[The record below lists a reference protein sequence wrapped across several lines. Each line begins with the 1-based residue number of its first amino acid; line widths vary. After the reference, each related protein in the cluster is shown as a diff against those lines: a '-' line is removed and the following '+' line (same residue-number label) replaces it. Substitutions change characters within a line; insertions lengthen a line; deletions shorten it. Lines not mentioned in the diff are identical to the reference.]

1 MQAVEFKLGQCF
13 QIFYTVDPYIILLY
27 NIVIMYLTNYTSER
41 YSSIF
46 SLMEAVLIK
55 TFLHYLIGFKYIAKL
70 CLTIIYALN

>member
-1 MQAVEFKLGQCF
+1 
-13 QIFYTVDPYIILLY
+13 
-27 NIVIMYLTNYTSER
+27 MYLTNYTSER

-70 CLTIIYALN
+70 CLTIIYGFKLIKKLY